1 MGSAVRPS
9 GNPAARGRAT
19 CHTRR
24 VESALIIPVSLP
36 ARLERERR
44 RHVPIAALGVP
55 AHVTLL
61 FPFISS
67 GDLTD
72 RDRRRIAR
80 ILGEQR
86 AFEYQL
92 GRVRAWPTALYLEV
106 LPAAPFVRTVRA
118 LVSAYPAWVPY
129 GGAFP
134 YVPHVTI
141 AELASA
147 EAPRIADPR
156 QPLHRR
162 AQRAALIAQDED
174 GRWRTRWR
182 FAVGGSDS

>member
-1 MGSAVRPS
+1 
-9 GNPAARGRAT
+9 
-19 CHTRR
+19 
-24 VESALIIPVSLP
+24 VESALIIPVNLP

-72 RDRRRIAR
+72 HDRRRIAE
-80 ILGEQR
+80 ILGER
-86 AFEYQL
+86 PAFEYRL

-106 LPAAPFVRTVRA
+106 RPATPFVRLVQA

-129 GGAFP
+129 GGAFR

-156 QPLHRR
+156 RPLHRR
-162 AQRAALIAQDED
+162 ADRATLIARDEA
-174 GRWRTRWR
+174 GQWRTRWR
-182 FAVGGSDS
+182 FAVGGSGH

>member
-1 MGSAVRPS
+1 
-9 GNPAARGRAT
+9 
-19 CHTRR
+19 

-61 FPFISS
+61 FPFIASP
-67 GDLTD
+67 DLTEL
-72 RDRRRIAR
+72 DRRRIAE
-80 ILGEQR
+80 ILGRHR
-86 AFEYQL
+86 AFEYRL
-92 GRVRAWPTALYLEV
+92 RRVRAWPTALYLEV
-106 LPAAPFVRTVRA
+106 VPETPFVRLVRA

-134 YVPHVTI
+134 YVPHVTV
-141 AELASA
+141 AELPSA
-147 EAPRIADPR
+147 EAPQIADPR
-156 QPLHRR
+156 RPLLRH
-162 AQRAALIAQDED
+162 ADHATLIAQDEA

-182 FAVGGSDS
+182 FAVGGPGR

>member
-1 MGSAVRPS
+1 
-9 GNPAARGRAT
+9 
-19 CHTRR
+19 
-24 VESALIIPVSLP
+24 VESGLIIPVSLP

-44 RHVPIAALGVP
+44 RHVPSAAFGMP

-61 FPFISS
+61 FPFVSS
-67 GDLTD
+67 PDLTD
-72 RDRRRIAR
+72 HDRRRIAE
-80 ILGEQR
+80 ILGR
-86 AFEYQL
+86 HPAFEYRL
-92 GRVRAWPTALYLEV
+92 GRVLAWPTAMYLEV
-106 LPAAPFVRTVRA
+106 RPETPFVRLVQA

-147 EAPRIADPR
+147 VAPRIADPR

-162 AQRAALIAQDED
+162 AQHAALIARDEA

-182 FAVGGSDS
+182 FAVGGPGQ